1 MIIDSPILANGVNL
15 LFKFGFILFAIAYFI
30 FSLIIIR
37 QVFSLTNLVRTDTGF
52 LIRALALL
60 HSLVALGIIAL
71 FIYLL

>member
-1 MIIDSPILANGVNL
+1 MILDTPILTIAINL
-15 LFKFGFILFAIAYFI
+15 LFKFGFIAFAIAYFI

-52 LIRALALL
+52 LIRLLALL
-60 HSLVALGIIAL
+60 HGLIALGVIVL